1 MGFRSIFSRTF
12 FAPKAADTTS
22 LSSPDQWLIDAMIGS
37 ATAAGVRLSPLAAL
51 GVPTVYSCVNSVS
64 RSVASL
70 PLKLYR
76 RRSDGG
82 KDLADGHP
90 LYSLLHDAPNDE
102 MTSASFRRAVQA
114 NASLRNSGY
123 AYIVRNGLGEV
134 AEITFIHNTDIKPDR
149 DPTTGELFYWLRGE
163 RTPKEKILHIKGLTL
178 NGVSGLDTVT
188 TAREA
193 IALSVALQDHGA
205 RFFPNASTPS
215 VAIEFPQH
223 MSDQQLREFAEKFD
237 KYNTGNGNAHKR
249 MFLWAGAKLG
259 NKPQVNNQQS
269 QFLEARTYQDKAICQ
284 IFGVP
289 QIKAGITD
297 AAHYNNVE
305 QENQSYITDTLRPWC
320 VEWEQ
325 AMNFNL
331 LTSRERNRYFFE
343 FDLNGLMRGDHA
355 ARASFYKSMFEGG
368 FITRNEV
375 RGAENLNPVEGGDKF
390 FVSQNVKVLDGSGL
404 PVQDAVV
411 TETQSQPTQ

>member
-1 MGFRSIFSRTF
+1 MGLRQYLSRTF
-12 FAPKAADTTS
+12 FAPKAESSS
-22 LSSPDQWLIDAMIGS
+22 LASPDQWLIDAMIGS
-37 ATAAGVRLSPLAAL
+37 ATAAGIRLSPLAAL
-51 GVPTVYSCVNSVS
+51 GVPTVYASVNVIS
-64 RSVASL
+64 RSIASL

-76 RRSDGG
+76 RRRDGG
-82 KDLADGHP
+82 KDLADDHP
-90 LYSLLHDAPNDE
+90 LYTLLHDAPNDE
-102 MTSASFRRAVQA
+102 MTSADFRRAVQA

-134 AEITFIHNTDIKPDR
+134 VEMQPIINADIKPER
-149 DPTTGELFYWLRGE
+149 DAATGELFYWLKGE
-163 RTPKEKILHIKGLTL
+163 RTPKEKILHIRGFTL

-223 MSDQQLREFAEKFD
+223 MSDAQLKEFAEKFD
-237 KYNTGNGNAHKR
+237 KHNQGNANAHKR
-249 MFLWAGAKLG
+249 LLLWGGAKLA

-305 QENQSYITDTLRPWC
+305 QENQSFITDTIRPWC
-320 VEWEQ
+320 VQWEQ
-325 AMNFNL
+325 SLNAKL
-331 LTSRERNRYFFE
+331 LNERERRRYFFE
-343 FDLNGLMRGDHA
+343 FDLNGLLRGDHE
-355 ARASFYKSMFEGG
+355 ARASFYEKMLQNGLMS
-368 FITRNEV
+368 RNEA
-375 RGAENLNPVEGGDKF
+375 RAAENMNPIEGGDTF
-390 FVSQNVKVLDGSGL
+390 FISQNVQLLDSAGR
-404 PVQDAVV
+404 PIQDASE
-411 TETQSQPTQ
+411 TESQSQPTQ